1 MLVCWEEISESVR
14 RKREEEGRKGERFG
28 NLGCRVR
35 VLEFW
40 GSGGLLRKNFLKKT
54 EKGKGRSPGVKD
66 FPTA

>member
-40 GSGGLLRKNFLKKT
+40 GSGGLLRKNFSRRRRG
-54 EKGKGRSPGVKD
+54 EKVEARG
-66 FPTA
+66 